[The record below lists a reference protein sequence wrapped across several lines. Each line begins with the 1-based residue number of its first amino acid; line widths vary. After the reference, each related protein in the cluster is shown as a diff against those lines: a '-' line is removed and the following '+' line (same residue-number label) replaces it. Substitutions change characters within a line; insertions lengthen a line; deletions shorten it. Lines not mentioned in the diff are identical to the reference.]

1 MSTPMIVSQL
11 GARMHYAVPR
21 ILHAAGR
28 LEHFYTDIC
37 AAQGWPRALRSLPPR
52 FLPRAA
58 RRLTG
63 RLPADLPPGR
73 ITSFDGVGMRFALQ
87 RALASD
93 PTAATRAHIWA
104 GQTLSRQVLRRLD
117 RHQSSGAAIYG
128 FSGECLELL
137 TGARARGFRAVVE
150 QIVAPKTIL
159 DRLMLEEEALHP
171 DWGPARVRDGL
182 SEEYAARERGEWA
195 AADLILCG
203 SEFVRD
209 GVIACGGRPERC
221 VVTPYGVQA
230 TVFFPRRRIGPL
242 KVLTV
247 GGVGLRKGAPYVLE
261 VARRLKGVA
270 EFRMAGALDLS
281 DGARRRLGEAVTLL
295 GPVPRSEI
303 GAHYAWADVFL
314 LPSICEG
321 SATVLYE
328 ALMAGLPVVTT
339 PNAGSVVRHGVDGF
353 VTPIRDPDAIEAAL
367 AALARDPD
375 LYRAMAGAAR
385 KRGLEH
391 SLQQYSRR
399 LLAALDRL
407 APDADLRPAIAASA

>member
-1 MSTPMIVSQL
+1 MPMIVSQL

-37 AAQGWPRALRSLPPR
+37 AAQGWPRALGALPPR

-58 RRLTG
+58 RRLIG
-63 RLPADLPPGR
+63 RQPADLPASR

-87 RALASD
+87 RALARD

-117 RHQSSGAAIYG
+117 RHQLDGGVYG

-137 TGARARGFRAVVE
+137 TGAKARGFRTAVE
-150 QIVAPKTIL
+150 QIVAPKKIL
-159 DRLMLEEEALHP
+159 DRLTLEEEALHP
-171 DWGPARVRDGL
+171 GWSPVSIRDRL

-195 AADLILCG
+195 AADVILCG

-209 GVIACGGRPERC
+209 GVVACGGPPGRC
-221 VVTPYGVQA
+221 IVVPYGVQTTA
-230 TVFFPRRRIGPL
+230 LLPRGRSGRL

-247 GGVGLRKGAPYVLE
+247 GSVGLRKGAPYVLE
-261 VARRLKGVA
+261 AAHRLKGVA
-270 EFRMAGALDLS
+270 EFRMAGALDVS
-281 DGARRRLGEAVTLL
+281 EDARRRLSEAVKLL
-295 GPVPRSEI
+295 GPVPRAEMS
-303 GAHYAWADVFL
+303 ACYAWADVFL

-339 PNAGSVVRHGVDGF
+339 PNAGSVVRHGIDGF
-353 VTPIRDPDAIEAAL
+353 LTPIRDADAIEAAL
-367 AALARDPD
+367 AALAGDVE
-375 LYRAMAGAAR
+375 LYRAMARAAR
-385 KRGLEH
+385 RRGLEH
-391 SLQQYSRR
+391 SLHQYSSR

-407 APDADLRPAIAASA
+407 APEAETRTPLVASA

>member
-1 MSTPMIVSQL
+1 MIVSQL

-37 AAQGWPRALRSLPPR
+37 AARGWPQALGALPPR

-58 RRLTG
+58 RRLIG
-63 RLPADLPPGR
+63 RQPADLPASR

-87 RALASD
+87 RALAGD
-93 PTAATRAHIWA
+93 PTAATRAHIRA
-104 GQTLSRQVLRRLD
+104 GQALSRQVLRRLD
-117 RHQSSGAAIYG
+117 RHQLDGGVYG

-137 TGARARGFRAVVE
+137 TGAKARGFRTAVE
-150 QIVAPKTIL
+150 QIVAPKKIL
-159 DRLMLEEEALHP
+159 DRLTLEEEALHP
-171 DWGPARVRDGL
+171 GWSPVSIRDGL

-195 AADLILCG
+195 AADVILCG

-209 GVIACGGRPERC
+209 GVISCGGQPERC
-221 VVTPYGVQA
+221 VVTPYGVQTTA
-230 TVFFPRRRIGPL
+230 PILRRRSGPL

-247 GGVGLRKGAPYVLE
+247 GSVGLRKGAPYVLE
-261 VARRLKGVA
+261 AALRLKGVA
-270 EFRMAGALDLS
+270 EFRMAGALDVS
-281 DGARRRLGEAVTLL
+281 ENARRRLNEAVKLL
-295 GPVPRSEI
+295 GPVPRSEMS
-303 GAHYAWADVFL
+303 ACYAWADVFL

-353 VTPIRDPDAIEAAL
+353 LTPIRDPDAIEAAL
-367 AALARDPD
+367 AALARDAE

-385 KRGLEH
+385 RRGLEH
-391 SLQQYSRR
+391 SLQEYSSR

-407 APDADLRPAIAASA
+407 APEAETRTPLAASA